1 MLPALRTINMSPTCV
16 WVNLNICIITMQH
29 HVVSVTNTIYI
40 NTLNMFQELQ
50 RLNLS
55 INKLIILLCG
65 TIYKQALHNEHIIN
79 LSFENADKL
88 IFTQIFMCNYSL
100 GNFGRENIKLA
111 YSS

>member
-40 NTLNMFQELQ
+40 NTLNMLQELQ

-55 INKLIILLCG
+55 INKLIILLCE
-65 TIYKQALHNEHIIN
+65 TMKQALHNEYI
-79 LSFENADKL
+79 
-88 IFTQIFMCNYSL
+88 
-100 GNFGRENIKLA
+100 
-111 YSS
+111 SSTEVGKMKTN